1 MVDLAL
7 LQSVSYIAGASGV
20 CVAAIFYVLNLRIS
34 QRNQQLT
41 LETRQ
46 AQFYMQIYHQ
56 LTSEDSQRRW
66 IDAMNLEW
74 RDYDE
79 FERNYGSDE
88 HPEMYAKRSSAL
100 YELSGVGYL
109 LRKGLIDRDT
119 AYSLT
124 ETQGL
129 MLWRKFGSII
139 REQRVRYN
147 TPGNFSDL
155 EYLAAETVKEL
166 EGRGLSSSV
175 PEGFTHYTG
184 KTSP

>member
-7 LQSVSYIAGASGV
+7 LQSVSYIAGALGV

-34 QRNQQLT
+34 QRNQRLT

-46 AQFYMQIYHQ
+46 AQFYTQIYHQ

-66 IDAMNLEW
+66 LDAMNMEW

-79 FERNYGSDE
+79 YERKYGSDE
-88 HPEMYAKRSSAL
+88 HPEMYAKRYAAL

-109 LRKGLIDRDT
+109 LKKGLIDKDT
-119 AYSLT
+119 AYSLA

-129 MLWRKFGSII
+129 WLWRKFEPIV

-147 TPGNFSDL
+147 MPVSFSDL
-155 EYLAAETVKEL
+155 EFLAAETVKEL
-166 EGRGLSSSV
+166 EERGYSSKI
-175 PEGFTHYTG
+175 PEGFAHYTG
-184 KTSP
+184 KTSQ